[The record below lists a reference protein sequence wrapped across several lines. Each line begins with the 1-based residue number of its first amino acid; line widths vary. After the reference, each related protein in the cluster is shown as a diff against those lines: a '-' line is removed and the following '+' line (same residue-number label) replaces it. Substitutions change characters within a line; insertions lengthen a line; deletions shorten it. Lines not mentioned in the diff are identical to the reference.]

1 MIGTRRKYMGVPGSE
16 PVQTEDQHSSLQR
29 IRNAKNIKKSID
41 CGKNQNRYSN
51 NEKYGDMQVKE
62 FSVTFRSTKVKQ
74 RQHSII
80 IRSPRT
86 G

>member
-1 MIGTRRKYMGVPGSE
+1 MIGTKRRKNMGVPGSE

-29 IRNAKNIKKSID
+29 IRNAKNIKKSAD

-62 FSVTFRSTKVKQ
+62 FSVIFRSIKVKQ
-74 RQHSII
+74 RQHSTII
-80 IRSPRT
+80 
-86 G
+86 

>member
-1 MIGTRRKYMGVPGSE
+1 
-16 PVQTEDQHSSLQR
+16 LQR
-29 IRNAKNIKKSID
+29 IRNAKNIKKSAD

-74 RQHSII
+74 RQHSTII
-80 IRSPRT
+80 
-86 G
+86 

>member
-1 MIGTRRKYMGVPGSE
+1 MIGTRRRKNMGVPCSE

-29 IRNAKNIKKSID
+29 IRNAKNIKKFAD

-74 RQHSII
+74 RQHSTII
-80 IRSPRT
+80 
-86 G
+86 